1 MRIGTLF
8 SVFTAFVLLAAAT
21 LVAASPILPDLE
33 VCRATA
39 PVGVTGQLESLAAHL
54 RR

>member
-21 LVAASPILPDLE
+21 LVAASPVLPDLE

-39 PVGVTGQLESLAAHL
+39 LVGLTEHLGSVAAHL